1 MKVAINVQ
9 ADIQEIEVI
18 INCMA
23 EDENVQRIVSAL
35 DSLDTK
41 LCCRRQGE
49 LFQIALND
57 ILYIESVD
65 RKTFIYTEQQI
76 YETDKRLYE
85 LENHLK
91 NRSFFR
97 VSKAVII
104 NLKRTKSRA
113 VKKTLS
119 IPEWLNEAA
128 CNAGLNFSQ
137 VLQEALIVKLNAK

>member
-1 MKVAINVQ
+1 MKVAINIQ

-35 DSLDTK
+35 DSLNTK

-65 RKTFIYTEQQI
+65 RKCFVYTKDNVF
-76 YETDKRLYE
+76 ETTKRLYE
-85 LENHLK
+85 LEQQLVSFLFLRINKSCIVNLK
-91 NRSFFR
+91 NIDAIRSYLDR
-97 VSKAVII
+97 RLLITMS
-104 NLKRTKSRA
+104 NG
-113 VKKTLS
+113 
-119 IPEWLNEAA
+119 E
-128 CNAGLNFSQ
+128 Q
-137 VLQEALIVKLNAK
+137 LIVSRQYAPELKHLLGVK